1 MSGIMAFT
9 VTQSRY
15 FIYKYNIMSLPQP
28 SQLAQQHSE
37 TLLKQIQTVI
47 ADSGGEISFAE
58 FMQLA
63 LYAPAAGYYSG
74 GLEKFGVGGDFTT
87 APEIS
92 PLFSQCVAEQCAQV
106 LAELGHADILEVG
119 AGSGIMAA
127 NILLTLDSRQQLPDR
142 YYILELSAELRQRQA
157 ETIKLHCPQ
166 CFERVQWLDALPL
179 SGFRGVVLGNE
190 LIDAMPVQRFIIE
203 AGQVREQTVISHD
216 GELRLASRE
225 ADSSLVA
232 AVRKIEAELGE
243 DFTDG
248 YESEIN
254 AAAEA
259 WLQSVSELLES
270 GLVLLID
277 YGYTRREFYH
287 QQRNTG
293 TLMCHYQHRA
303 HPDAMI
309 LIGLQDITAHVDFT
323 ALAEVAAN
331 NDLSVAGYTTQAHF
345 LLSMG
350 IEQRV
355 AKITDSNQQIK
366 MTQQIKQLVLP
377 SEMGELFK
385 VIALTRNLALP
396 LQGFTFQDQRSR
408 L

>member
-1 MSGIMAFT
+1 MSSSSQTANPSLPEPSQSAREHSDALVKQIHAAIMA
-9 VTQSRY
+9 
-15 FIYKYNIMSLPQP
+15 
-28 SQLAQQHSE
+28 
-37 TLLKQIQTVI
+37 
-47 ADSGGEISFAE
+47 SGGEISFAE
-58 FMQLA
+58 FMRLA
-63 LYAPAAGYYSG
+63 LYAPGAGYYSG
-74 GLEKFGVGGDFTT
+74 GLEKFGHAGDFTT
-87 APEIS
+87 APEVS
-92 PLFSQCVAEQCAQV
+92 ALFSQCVAAQCGQV
-106 LAELGHADILEVG
+106 LLELGHADILEVG

-127 NILLTLDSRQQLPDR
+127 NILLELASCQQLPDR

-157 ETIKLHCPQ
+157 ETIKRHCPQ

-179 SGFRGVVLGNE
+179 SGFRGVILANE
-190 LIDAMPVQRFIIE
+190 LIDAMPVQRFMID
-203 AGQVREQTVISHD
+203 AGQVLEQTIISHE
-216 GELRLASRE
+216 GELRLATRM
-225 ADSSLVA
+225 ADALLLEI
-232 AVRKIEAELGE
+232 VRKIEAELGGV
-243 DFTDG
+243 FPDG

-254 AAAEA
+254 MAADG

-270 GLVLLID
+270 GLVLLVD

-303 HPDAMI
+303 HPDAMM

-323 ALAEVAAN
+323 ALAEVASQ
-331 NDLSVAGYTTQAHF
+331 NDLSVAGYATQAHF

-355 AKITDSNQQIK
+355 ATVTDTNEQIK

-385 VIALTRNLALP
+385 VIAFTRGLDLS
-396 LQGFTFQDQRSR
+396 LQGFNFQDQRSR

>member
-1 MSGIMAFT
+1 MS
-9 VTQSRY
+9 TQNS
-15 FIYKYNIMSLPQP
+15 SLPEP
-28 SQLAQQHSE
+28 DVAAKEHSA
-37 TLLKQIQTVI
+37 TLVKMIHAAI
-47 ADSGGEISFAE
+47 ADSAGAISFAE

-63 LYAPAAGYYSG
+63 LYAPGYGYYSG
-74 GLEKFGVGGDFTT
+74 GLQKFGSAGDFTT

-92 PLFSQCVAEQCAQV
+92 ALFSQSVAKQCAQV
-106 LAELGHADILEVG
+106 INEIGHADILEVG

-127 NILLTLDSRQQLPDR
+127 TILLELEQLAQIPDR

-157 ETIKLHCPQ
+157 DTIKQSCPQ
-166 CFERVQWLDALPL
+166 LFERVQWLDALPL

-203 AGQVREQTVISHD
+203 DDQVREQVVVSHGD
-216 GELRLASRE
+216 ELQLATRPAGEE
-225 ADSSLVA
+225 LVF
-232 AVRKIEAELGE
+232 AVHKIEIELGE
-243 DFTDG
+243 KFPEG

-254 AAAEA
+254 SAADA
-259 WLQSVSELLES
+259 WLVSIAELLET

-277 YGYTRREFYH
+277 YGYSRREFYH
-287 QQRNTG
+287 TQRNTG

-323 ALAEVAAN
+323 ALAETAVA
-331 NDLSVAGYTTQAHF
+331 NDLSVAGFTTQAHF
-345 LLSMG
+345 LLSLG

-355 AKITDSNQQIK
+355 TEFTDETEQMK
-366 MTQQIKQLVLP
+366 VTQQIKQLVLP

-385 VIALTRNLALP
+385 VIALTRGLTEP
-396 LQGFTFQDQRSR
+396 LQGFTFQDQRGK

>member
-1 MSGIMAFT
+1 MSSP
-9 VTQSRY
+9 TQTAKS
-15 FIYKYNIMSLPQP
+15 SLPEP
-28 SQLAQQHSE
+28 SSSAREHSE
-37 TLLKQIQTVI
+37 GLVNQIHQAI
-47 ADSGGEISFAE
+47 AKAGGEISFAE
-58 FMQLA
+58 YMHLA

-74 GLEKFGVGGDFTT
+74 GLEKFGQTGDFTT

-92 PLFSQCVAEQCAQV
+92 SLFSQCLAGQCAQV

-127 NILLTLDSRQQLPDR
+127 NILLELESCQQIPDR
-142 YYILELSAELRQRQA
+142 YYILELSAELKQRQA

-166 CFERVQWLDALPL
+166 CFERVQWLDALPV

-203 AGQVREQTVISHD
+203 EGQVREQTVISHE
-216 GELRLASRE
+216 GELRLATRV
-225 ADSSLVA
+225 ADNELVN

-243 DFTDG
+243 IFYDG

-254 AAAEA
+254 SAADA
-259 WLQSVSELLES
+259 WMHSVSDLLES

-277 YGYTRREFYH
+277 YGYARREFYH

-309 LIGLQDITAHVDFT
+309 LVGLQDITAHVDFT
-323 ALAEVAAN
+323 ALAEVAS
-331 NDLSVAGYTTQAHF
+331 DDGLSVAGYTTQAHF

-355 AKITDSNQQIK
+355 ANVTDTNEQIK

-385 VIALTRNLALP
+385 VIALTRGLELP
-396 LQGFTFQDQRSR
+396 LQGFNFQDQRSR

>member
-1 MSGIMAFT
+1 
-9 VTQSRY
+9 
-15 FIYKYNIMSLPQP
+15 MSLSPKQPNTHLPEP
-28 SQLAQQHSE
+28 SQQAREHSE
-37 TLLKQIQTVI
+37 ALVEMIHSEI
-47 ADSGGEISFAE
+47 AGAGGEISFAE

-63 LYAPAAGYYSG
+63 LYAPGAGYYSG
-74 GLEKFGVGGDFTT
+74 GLTKFGEAGDFTT

-92 PLFSQCVAEQCAQV
+92 ALFSQSVASQCAQV
-106 LAELGHADILEVG
+106 IAELGHADILEVG

-127 NILLTLDSRQQLPDR
+127 TILLELETHQQLPDR
-142 YYILELSAELRQRQA
+142 YYILELSAELRQRQT
-157 ETIKLHCPQ
+157 ETIKQYCPQ
-166 CFERVQWLDALPL
+166 CLEHVQWLDALPV

-203 AGQVREQTVISHD
+203 AGEVREQVVKSD
-216 GELRLASRE
+216 QSELQLTTRA
-225 ADSSLVA
+225 ADTDLVA
-232 AVRKIEAELGE
+232 VVRKIEAELGE
-243 DFTDG
+243 PFPDG

-254 AAAEA
+254 SAADA
-259 WLQSVSELLES
+259 WLHSISELLES

-323 ALAEVAAN
+323 ALAEVAAE

-350 IEQRV
+350 VEQRV
-355 AKITDSNQQIK
+355 AKVTDVNEQIK
-366 MTQQIKQLVLP
+366 MAQQIKQLVLP

-385 VIALTRNLALP
+385 VIAFTRGLDMS
-396 LQGFTFQDQRSR
+396 LQGFSFQDQRSR

>member
-1 MSGIMAFT
+1 MPLSKKA
-9 VTQSRY
+9 S
-15 FIYKYNIMSLPQP
+15 KSHLPEP
-28 SQLAQQHSE
+28 SPSARKHSDALVE
-37 TLLKQIQTVI
+37 QIHSAI
-47 ADSGGEISFAE
+47 AKAGGAIDFAV

-63 LYAPAAGYYSG
+63 LYAPGAGYYSG
-74 GLEKFGVGGDFTT
+74 GLEKFGQDGDFTT

-92 PLFSQCVAEQCAQV
+92 PLFSQCVASQCAQV
-106 LAELGHADILEVG
+106 LAELDHADILEVG
-119 AGSGIMAA
+119 AGSGMMAA
-127 NILLTLDSRQQLPDR
+127 TILITLEDCQQLPDR

-157 ETIKLHCPQ
+157 ETIKLICPQ
-166 CFERVQWLDALPL
+166 CFDRVQWLDALPV

-190 LIDAMPVQRFIIE
+190 LIDAMPVQRFVVE
-203 AGQVREQTVISHD
+203 DGQIKEQVVISD
-216 GELRLASRE
+216 EGELGLTTRA
-225 ADSSLVA
+225 ADDALVA
-232 AVRKIEAELGE
+232 TVRKIETELGE
-243 DFTDG
+243 NFPDG

-254 AAAEA
+254 SSADA
-259 WLQSVSELLES
+259 WLHSVSEFLES

-303 HPDAMI
+303 HPDAMV

-323 ALAEVAAN
+323 ALAEVASKN
-331 NDLSVAGYTTQAHF
+331 ELFVAGYTTQAHF
-345 LLSMG
+345 LLSLG

-355 AKITDSNQQIK
+355 AKITDVNEQIK

-385 VIALTRNLALP
+385 VIAFTRGLDIP
-396 LQGFTFQDQRSR
+396 LKGFDFQDQRNR

>member
-1 MSGIMAFT
+1 
-9 VTQSRY
+9 
-15 FIYKYNIMSLPQP
+15 MSLSPEKP
-28 SQLAQQHSE
+28 NAHLPEPNQLAREHSDALVE
-37 TLLKQIQTVI
+37 TIHAAITD
-47 ADSGGEISFAE
+47 AGGSMSFAE
-58 FMQLA
+58 FMQRA
-63 LYAPAAGYYSG
+63 LYTPGAGYYSG
-74 GLEKFGVGGDFTT
+74 GLAKFGQAGDFTT

-92 PLFSQCVAEQCAQV
+92 CLFSQCLASQCAQV

-127 NILLTLDSRQQLPDR
+127 NILLELEDCKQLPDR

-166 CFERVQWLDALPL
+166 CLDRVQWLDALPV
-179 SGFRGVVLGNE
+179 SGFRGVILGNE

-203 AGQVREQTVISHD
+203 DGQVREQIVISEE
-216 GELRLASRE
+216 GELCLATRA
-225 ADSSLVA
+225 ADDELVA
-232 AVRKIEAELGE
+232 VVRKIEVELGE
-243 DFTDG
+243 SFPEG

-254 AAAEA
+254 SAADA
-259 WLQSVSELLES
+259 WLRSISALLES
-270 GLVLLID
+270 GLVLLVD

-323 ALAEVAAN
+323 ALAEVASS
-331 NDLSVAGYTTQAHF
+331 DGLVVAGYTTQAHF
-345 LLSMG
+345 LLSLG
-350 IEQRV
+350 IEQRI
-355 AKITDSNQQIK
+355 AKITDVNEQIK

-385 VIALTRNLALP
+385 VIAFTRNIETP
-396 LQGFTFQDQRSR
+396 LQGFSFQDQRSR

>member
-47 ADSGGEISFAE
+47 AESGGEISFAE

>member
-1 MSGIMAFT
+1 MPI
-9 VTQSRY
+9 Q
-15 FIYKYNIMSLPQP
+15 NPSLPEPDAAAKEYSTTLVQMI
-28 SQLAQQHSE
+28 HSA
-37 TLLKQIQTVI
+37 I
-47 ADSGGEISFAE
+47 ADSAGAISFAE

-63 LYAPAAGYYSG
+63 LYAPGYGYYSG
-74 GLEKFGVGGDFTT
+74 GLQKFGNAGDFTT

-92 PLFSQCVAEQCAQV
+92 PLFSQSIAVQCAQV
-106 LAELGHADILEVG
+106 INEIGHADILEVG
-119 AGSGIMAA
+119 AGTGIMAA
-127 NILLTLDSRQQLPDR
+127 TILLELEQLGQLPDR

-157 ETIKLHCPQ
+157 DTIKQSCPQ
-166 CFERVQWLDALPL
+166 LFERVQWLDALPL

-203 AGQVREQTVISHD
+203 DDQVREQVIVSNGD
-216 GELRLASRE
+216 ELQLATRPANE
-225 ADSSLVA
+225 ELVF
-232 AVRKIEAELGE
+232 AVHKIEIELGE
-243 DFTDG
+243 KFPEG

-254 AAAEA
+254 SAADA
-259 WLQSVSELLES
+259 WLVSIAELLET

-277 YGYTRREFYH
+277 YGYSRREFYH
-287 QQRNTG
+287 KQRNTG

-323 ALAEVAAN
+323 ALAEIAAA
-331 NDLSVAGYTTQAHF
+331 NDLSVAGFTTQAHF
-345 LLSMG
+345 LLSLG

-355 AKITDSNQQIK
+355 PQFTDETEQIK
-366 MTQQIKQLVLP
+366 VTQQIKQLVLP

-385 VIALTRNLALP
+385 VIALTRGLTEP
-396 LQGFTFQDQRSR
+396 LQGFTFQDQRGK

>member
-1 MSGIMAFT
+1 
-9 VTQSRY
+9 
-15 FIYKYNIMSLPQP
+15 MSLRSQTTNPSLPEP
-28 SQLAQQHSE
+28 SQTAREHSE
-37 TLLKQIQTVI
+37 ALVKQIHQAI
-47 ADSGGEISFAE
+47 ANAGGEIGFDE
-58 FMQLA
+58 YMHLA

-74 GLEKFGVGGDFTT
+74 GLEKFGQAGDFTT

-92 PLFSQCVAEQCAQV
+92 GLFSQCVAAQCAQV
-106 LAELGHADILEVG
+106 LAELEHADILEVG

-127 NILLTLDSRQQLPDR
+127 TILLDLENSQQLPDR
-142 YYILELSAELRQRQA
+142 YYILELSAELQQRQA

-166 CFERVQWLDALPL
+166 CLDRVQWLTALPV

-203 AGQVREQTVISHD
+203 DGQVREQTVISHE
-216 GELRLASRE
+216 GELRLATRAAGDE
-225 ADSSLVA
+225 LVKV
-232 AVRKIEAELGE
+232 VRKIEAELGE
-243 DFTDG
+243 EFSDG

-254 AAAEA
+254 SAADA
-259 WLQSVSELLES
+259 WLQSISELLES

-277 YGYTRREFYH
+277 YGYTRSEFYH
-287 QQRNTG
+287 PQRNTG

-309 LIGLQDITAHVDFT
+309 LVGLQDITAHVDFT

-345 LLSMG
+345 LLSLG
-350 IEQRV
+350 IEKRLAEV
-355 AKITDSNQQIK
+355 TDVNEQLT

-385 VIALTRNLALP
+385 VIAFTRGVTAS

>member
-1 MSGIMAFT
+1 
-9 VTQSRY
+9 
-15 FIYKYNIMSLPQP
+15 MSLHTETQHPQLPAP
-28 SQLAQQHSE
+28 SERARQHSD
-37 TLLKQIQTVI
+37 TLVAYIHAEIEKV
-47 ADSGGEISFAE
+47 GGAISFAE
-58 FMQLA
+58 FMQHA
-63 LYAPAAGYYSG
+63 LYAPGLGYYSS
-74 GLEKFGVGGDFTT
+74 GLEKFGEGGDFTT

-92 PLFSQCVAEQCAQV
+92 PLFSQCLANQCAQV

-127 NILLTLDSRQQLPDR
+127 SILLELEALQQLPDR
-142 YYILELSAELRQRQA
+142 YYILELSGELRQRQA

-166 CFERVQWLDALPL
+166 CIERVQWLDALPV
-179 SGFRGVVLGNE
+179 SGFQGVVLGNE

-203 AGQVREQTVISHD
+203 KDQVLEQTVTSVD
-216 GELRLASRE
+216 GELTLATRA
-225 ADSSLVA
+225 ADDKLVA
-232 AVRKIEAELGE
+232 VVRKIETELAEPFPE
-243 DFTDG
+243 G

-254 AAAEA
+254 SAADG
-259 WLQSVSELLES
+259 WLRSISEFLAS

-303 HPDAMI
+303 HPDAMS

-323 ALAEVAAN
+323 ALAEVAVEN
-331 NDLSVAGYTTQAHF
+331 GLSVAGYTTQAHF
-345 LLSMG
+345 LLSLG
-350 IEQRV
+350 IEQQV
-355 AKITDSNQQIK
+355 ANVTDVNEQIK

-385 VIALTRNLALP
+385 VIALTRNIALP